1 MMNLK
6 DFLSKAPWELKHNRK
21 AVIVVA
27 GVFLVLASEAAV
39 YFPIQT
45 SFKNTQHRLND
56 KTKEMDMAKAT
67 GLTQISPE
75 ELAKLQQRMSYFK
88 EGFVKVD
95 EISTV
100 LNRISDLAEKN
111 NIRVVSINSEDA
123 LPVKSDA
130 EGGEGPKFKRLPIR
144 MSLEGGYPAF
154 AEFLDALSRSQRQV
168 FVVESYDIGKAKES
182 ATLTCGMVLSFFSA
196 V

>member
-1 MMNLK
+1 MNLK

-27 GVFLVLASEAAV
+27 GVFLVLASEAAL
-39 YFPIQT
+39 YFPIQA
-45 SFKNTQHRLND
+45 SLGSTQRRLSD

-67 GLTQISPE
+67 GLTQISPA

-95 EISTV
+95 EIATV

-144 MSLEGGYPAF
+144 MSLEGVYPAF

-182 ATLTCGMVLSFFSA
+182 ATLTCDMVLSFFSA